1 MIWHIFKK
9 DFRLLWRF
17 ATVAAVL
24 EFLTVSVLYQGEHGG
39 LEGRPV
45 NAFFNVLVVLQLIVS
60 AALAAAAVHSD
71 AVPGV
76 RQDWLV
82 RPIRRRDLLLAKLL
96 FAVLLVQGPMLIAD
110 TVEAMAS
117 GIPFGQAIAAAIIR
131 DLCML
136 IALYLPVLA
145 FASITSSLTENI
157 VAIVIIV
164 AAYSLFSTAA
174 NAFRAFGGSSMGTTG
189 VEWLTELA
197 LLFVAGVGAAT
208 VLIFQFTKRRTIRAR
223 WLTAGFAI
231 LCMFATMPPWG
242 PLFAIQQRL
251 SPVPG
256 AASAIQLRF
265 SPERG
270 RIPGNY
276 SRTFNGQRMVSVG
289 LPIEISGLP
298 PDTVLRAD
306 AIQMRMSAR
315 GLIDMDLRASGPTP
329 LGTTMYTSTEIF
341 EGPYSEF
348 RGRPVHV
355 DLDYSLTL
363 MRLSDAHA
371 MPARNDWMNIPGFG
385 LCETRLAHMKSA
397 AQLHCLMNQST
408 PPCATFFLENP
419 ATGQRNPPTHACRG
433 QYTPL
438 YTQYVPDALRRATID
453 LPFRDAAD
461 AAYPIDLAQVYDSR
475 VVMRFYQPVEH
486 FTRHVEI
493 SDMRLSDW
501 ASQ

>member
-17 ATVAAVL
+17 AAVVAVL
-24 EFLTVSVLYQGEHGG
+24 EFLAVSVLYQADHGG
-39 LEGRPV
+39 FDGRRTS
-45 NAFFNVLVVLQLIVS
+45 ALLNVLVVLQLIGS

-82 RPIRRRDLLLAKLL
+82 RPIPRRDLLSAKVL
-96 FAVLLVQGPMLIAD
+96 FVVLVVQGPMLIAD
-110 TVEAMAS
+110 IVGAMAS
-117 GIPFGQAIAAAIIR
+117 GVPFGEMIAATIIR

-136 IALYLPVLA
+136 VALYLPVLA
-145 FASITSSLTENI
+145 FASLTSSLTENI
-157 VAIVIIV
+157 VAIVIAV
-164 AAYSLFSTAA
+164 AAYSLFSTAV
-174 NAFRAFGGSSMGTTG
+174 NALKTFGGSSMATSG
-189 VEWLTELA
+189 VEWLAELA

-223 WLTAGFAI
+223 WLTTGIAL
-231 LCMFATMPPWG
+231 LCMFANMPPWR

-256 AASAIQLRF
+256 AAAAVQLRF
-265 SPERG
+265 APELGGVRG
-270 RIPGNY
+270 NRSG
-276 SRTFNGQRMVSVG
+276 TFNGQSITSVA
-289 LPIEISGLP
+289 LPMEISGVP

-306 AIQMRMSAR
+306 RIQVRMSTPH
-315 GLIDMDLRASGPTP
+315 LLDMDLDASAPAP
-329 LGTTMYTSTEIF
+329 LGKTMYATTLVEAR
-341 EGPYSEF
+341 EYSEY
-348 RGRPVHV
+348 RGRPVRV

-363 MRLSDAHA
+363 LRLTDAHVV
-371 MPARNDWMNIPGFG
+371 PALHDWMNIPGFG
-385 LCETRLAHMKSA
+385 RCETRLVHMKTA
-397 AQLHCLMNQST
+397 LQLHCLMDQNT
-408 PPCATFFLENP
+408 PPCATLFLENP
-419 ATGQRNPPTHACRG
+419 ATGKRNPPVNACSG

-438 YTQYVPDALRRATID
+438 YTQYLPDALRRAMID
-453 LPFRDAAD
+453 MPLRDTAD

-486 FTRHVEI
+486 FTRHLGI
-493 SDMRLSDW
+493 PDDRLNDW